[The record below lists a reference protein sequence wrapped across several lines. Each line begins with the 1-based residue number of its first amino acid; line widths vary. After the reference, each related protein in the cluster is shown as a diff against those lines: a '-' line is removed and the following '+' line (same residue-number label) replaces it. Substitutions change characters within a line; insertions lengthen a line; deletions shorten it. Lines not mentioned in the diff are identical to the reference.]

1 MAKLDAKSG
10 AAAEQDLCQRLVE
23 AAAPKV
29 SSAILASWT
38 AAGNRVTGNLRAAA
52 AALGLS

>member
-1 MAKLDAKSG
+1 MEIAKHSVVRELEKADVL
-10 AAAEQDLCQRLVE
+10 QLVE